1 MDGGAWWATVH
12 GVKELDMTERLHVTS
27 LENSEES
34 EIKLPT
40 SAGSEKKLESSRK
53 TSISPLLTML
63 NLLTVWMTTNCG
75 KF

>member
-40 SAGSEKKLESSRK
+40 SAGSEKKQENSRK
-53 TSISPLLTML
+53 TPSCASLIIT
-63 NLLTVWMTTNCG
+63 LTVWITIDCG